1 MENIYYVY
9 EWIRLDTNEPFYVGM
24 GHGKRC
30 YQLTRGNNKHFN
42 NIVKSIPVAVNIL
55 HDNLDRQ
62 IAFDLEVWYIREYRD
77 IIGYE
82 SICNINDGGEGNT
95 LCGEL
100 NPMYG
105 KNPREGK
112 TEEELKEWNRKIS
125 ENHAD
130 LSGKNHPMYGKHLSE
145 ETKRK
150 LSEANKGEN
159 NPKYWKGKHLSEETK
174 RKLSEANK
182 GKIVSEETRKKLSEA
197 GKGRTHT
204 EESKDKIRE
213 SKKDKMTH
221 IICLND
227 KKIYESITKAS
238 LNYKIERASIRNCC
252 NGYYTRKGKKI
263 KYTNCKGY
271 KFRYLTYKHSK
282 VLRPIN
288 YKFKKAI

>member
-30 YQLTRGNNKHFN
+30 YKLTRCKNNHFN

-62 IAFDLEVWYIREYRD
+62 TAFDLEVWYIREYRD

-82 SICNINDGGEGNT
+82 SICNINDGGEGNA

-105 KNPREGK
+105 KSPR
-112 TEEELKEWNRKIS
+112 
-125 ENHAD
+125 
-130 LSGKNHPMYGKHLSE
+130 
-145 ETKRK
+145 
-150 LSEANKGEN
+150 KG
-159 NPKYWKGKHLSEETK
+159 G
-174 RKLSEANK
+174 
-182 GKIVSEETRKKLSEA
+182 
-197 GKGRTHT
+197 THT

-238 LNYKIERASIRNCC
+238 LSYKIERASIRNCC

-271 KFRYLTYKHSK
+271 KFRYLRYKHSK